1 MKKIVRLTESD
12 LNRIVKRTIIEMEM
26 DTEIEMEVERDPIK
40 DVKSAIESYMQSIAN
55 KDPQYQREKIMELI
69 NVDLKPYLAS
79 LEGMRKVGGM

>member
-12 LNRIVKRTIIEMEM
+12 LNRIVKRTILEM
-26 DTEIEMEVERDPIK
+26 EMEVERDPIE

>member
-12 LNRIVKRTIIEMEM
+12 LTRLVKRTILEM
-26 DTEIEMEVERDPIK
+26 EMEVERDPIE

-69 NVDLKPYLAS
+69 NVDLRPYLAS

>member
-12 LNRIVKRTIIEMEM
+12 LTRLVKRTILEM
-26 DTEIEMEVERDPIK
+26 EMEVERDPIK

-55 KDPQYQREKIMELI
+55 KDPQYQKEKIMELI
-69 NVDLKPYLAS
+69 NVDLRPYLAS

>member
-12 LNRIVKRTIIEMEM
+12 LTRLVKRTILEMEM
-26 DTEIEMEVERDPIK
+26 NTDMEMEVERDPIE

>member
-12 LNRIVKRTIIEMEM
+12 LTRLVKRTILEM
-26 DTEIEMEVERDPIK
+26 EMEVERDPIE

-55 KDPQYQREKIMELI
+55 EDPQYQREKIMELI

>member
-12 LNRIVKRTIIEMEM
+12 LTRLVKRTILEMEM
-26 DTEIEMEVERDPIK
+26 GTDMEMEVERDPIE

-55 KDPQYQREKIMELI
+55 EDPQYQREKIMELI

>member
-12 LNRIVKRTIIEMEM
+12 LSRIVKRTILEM
-26 DTEIEMEVERDPIK
+26 EMEVERDPIE

>member
-12 LNRIVKRTIIEMEM
+12 LSRIVKRTILEMEM
-26 DTEIEMEVERDPIK
+26 NTDMEMEVERDPIE

>member
-12 LNRIVKRTIIEMEM
+12 LSRIVKRAIL
-26 DTEIEMEVERDPIK
+26 EMEVERDPIE

-69 NVDLKPYLAS
+69 TVDLKPYLAS

>member
-12 LNRIVKRTIIEMEM
+12 LSRIVKRTILEM
-26 DTEIEMEVERDPIK
+26 EMEVERDPIE

-55 KDPQYQREKIMELI
+55 EDPQYQREKIMELI

>member
-1 MKKIVRLTESD
+1 MKKTVRLTERD
-12 LNRIVKRTIIEMEM
+12 LTRIVKRAIL
-26 DTEIEMEVERDPIK
+26 EMEVERDPIE

-69 NVDLKPYLAS
+69 NVDLRPYLAS

>member
-12 LNRIVKRTIIEMEM
+12 LTRLVKRTILEMEM

-55 KDPQYQREKIMELI
+55 KDPQYQREKIM
-69 NVDLKPYLAS
+69 
-79 LEGMRKVGGM
+79 

>member
-12 LNRIVKRTIIEMEM
+12 LTRLVKRTILEM
-26 DTEIEMEVERDPIK
+26 EMEVERDPIE

>member
-12 LNRIVKRTIIEMEM
+12 LTRLVKRTILEMEM
-26 DTEIEMEVERDPIK
+26 GTDMEVERDPIE

-55 KDPQYQREKIMELI
+55 EDPQYQREKIMELI

>member
-1 MKKIVRLTESD
+1 MKKIIRLTESD
-12 LNRIVKRTIIEMEM
+12 LTRLVKRTILEMEM
-26 DTEIEMEVERDPIK
+26 GTDMEVERDPIE

-55 KDPQYQREKIMELI
+55 EDPQYQREKIMELI

>member
-1 MKKIVRLTESD
+1 MKKTVRLTESD
-12 LNRIVKRTIIEMEM
+12 LSRIVKRAIL
-26 DTEIEMEVERDPIK
+26 EMEVERDPIE

>member
-12 LNRIVKRTIIEMEM
+12 LSRIVKRTIL
-26 DTEIEMEVERDPIK
+26 EMEVERDPIE

>member
-12 LNRIVKRTIIEMEM
+12 LTRLVKRTIL
-26 DTEIEMEVERDPIK
+26 EMEVERDPIE